1 MLPGRDL
8 VRHGAMEAGVLDHES
23 PEPAGPRDVGDAAPR
38 AAQDLPHG
46 AAARPGVVGADPL
59 EQAIENVGPDPPRR
73 VLLRVLPV
81 EPVKVIDGV
90 PAQELHVPKPVLPA
104 EDVAHLELA
113 FHDAGDAVV

>member
-1 MLPGRDL
+1 
-8 VRHGAMEAGVLDHES
+8 MEAGVLDHES